1 MNRTTIIPYLL
12 LLLLLLPFQAE
23 AQRWKLQRYELSLGV
38 NGSMSFMDIGDPD
51 PGLKSFSLSSI
62 RPGGTLTLQ
71 YKITEKFSAGLD
83 LSYFMFGATE
93 DPIRVA
99 ASTFMTH
106 AFEHVA
112 RAEYTLLGG
121 KRSFRSASIFNKR
134 GMVNDFGSTYFY
146 VFGGAGGILSKATA
160 WDDAGIELS
169 EESGA
174 YYNNREYGIVI
185 PAGLGLKFTLSDQL
199 VLGGEIGGRFTFTD
213 KLDGYQTIWSNYN
226 DRYIITTFKAIYKIN
241 NDRRGR
247 PIFSKYGIR

>member
-1 MNRTTIIPYLL
+1 MNRTTIPYLL

-23 AQRWKLQRYELSLGV
+23 AQRWKLQRYEVALGI
-38 NGSMSFMDIGDPD
+38 NGSISFMDIGDPAY
-51 PGLKSFSLSSI
+51 GIRSFNMKGI
-62 RPGGTLTLQ
+62 RPGGTFMAQ

-93 DPIRVA
+93 EPIRVA

-106 AFEHVA
+106 AFEHTA
-112 RAEYTLLGG
+112 RVEYTLLGG
-121 KRSFRSASIFNKR
+121 RSSFRSASIFNKR
-134 GMVNDFGSTYFY
+134 GMVNDFGSTYLY
-146 VFGGAGGILSKATA
+146 VFGGAGGILSRATA
-160 WDDAGIELS
+160 WDDADIELS
-169 EESGA
+169 EESDA

-185 PAGLGLKFTLSDQL
+185 PAGLGFKFSLSDHL

-247 PIFSKYGIR
+247 PIFNKYGIR